1 MRVSSHT
8 LPIWPMWRAWK
19 LLVHLLVIAVLPSW
33 WWMWWR
39 VEGLIVLHL
48 LIRVVLMS
56 VVGKIVLIRY
66 WQSSLQGL
74 NSIND
79 SSNGVF
85 HPLKS
90 CVDGLL
96 VLLNSLVIASIMART
111 SLLLTHSSSS
121 SPAGGGGGGDG
132 GCCPCFGGM
141 VNRK

>member
-1 MRVSSHT
+1 
-8 LPIWPMWRAWK
+8 
-19 LLVHLLVIAVLPSW
+19 
-33 WWMWWR
+33 
-39 VEGLIVLHL
+39 
-48 LIRVVLMS
+48 
-56 VVGKIVLIRY
+56 LIRY

-90 CVDGLL
+90 RVDGLL